1 MAIRLT
7 CSWCRT
13 VNECPGTGSVFC
25 RKCSHRADVS
35 RESCDCLMCQKLP
48 DVLSP
53 IPLPEEITIEAL
65 DLPPSVDA
73 LLGVRAGFPDGCD
86 VVSTYTDNP
95 QLVTRADAHGL
106 HVEVQD
112 EESCGDWCHVRLSLS
127 HLMNLLPALVNAM
140 TPEQKAALFSMLAE
154 SE

>member
-13 VNECPGTGSVFC
+13 VNECPGTGPVFC
-25 RKCSHRADVS
+25 ARCCHRADVS

-48 DVLSP
+48 EVLP
-53 IPLPEEITIEAL
+53 LDPLPREVTIEEL
-65 DLPPSVDA
+65 DLPPGVEQ
-73 LLGVRAGFPDGCD
+73 LLGVRAGLPDGCSASAPGFVD
-86 VVSTYTDNP
+86 P
-95 QLVTRADAHGL
+95 ELVTSANCYGL
-106 HVEVQD
+106 R
-112 EESCGDWCHVRLSLS
+112 VRLYDGESAGDGVDITLTMS
-127 HLMNLLPALVNAM
+127 HLMHLLPALVAAM